1 MLSRQQISHIT
12 SLRIKKFR
20 QEYRE
25 FIAEGEKLVLEL
37 LQVNYG
43 VVSVYA
49 ASEWLVRHRGLL
61 LSHDVKSFETSGQ
74 EMARISSLSSPSPVL
89 AVVKI
94 PDHREISSLQPA
106 DSNSLILLLDEI
118 RDPGNLGTM
127 IRIADWF
134 GINTV
139 FCSESSVDLYNPK
152 VIQATM
158 GSVARV
164 RVMYTS
170 LLHLLERN
178 DGVLPVFGA
187 LLQGQN
193 IYETDLK
200 NRGLILIGNE
210 ARGISAELLPFIT
223 HRLLIPSRS
232 ACDHAESLNAS
243 VACAIVCSEFRR
255 RG

>member
-12 SLRIKKFR
+12 ALRIKKFR

-25 FIAEGEKLVLEL
+25 FTAEGEKLVLEL
-37 LQVNYG
+37 IQANYG

-49 ASEWLVRHRGLL
+49 DSEWLIRHRDVLE
-61 LSHDVKSFETSGQ
+61 SHDVKAFETSGQ

-106 DSNSLILLLDEI
+106 DSNSLFLLLDEI

-134 GINTV
+134 GISTV
-139 FCSESSVDLYNPK
+139 FCSENSVDLYNPK

-158 GSVARV
+158 GSVTRV

-170 LLHLLERN
+170 LLQLLERN
-178 DGVLPVFGA
+178 GGVLPVYGA
-187 LLQGQN
+187 LLQGQS
-193 IYETDLK
+193 IYEADLQ
-200 NRGLILIGNE
+200 NRGFILIGNE
-210 ARGISAELLPFIT
+210 ARGISGELLPFIT

-255 RG
+255 RD